1 MERMQLH
8 IVYLKGGNVVSFI
21 CHLNFIGWVR
31 LVMLILKE
39 LRLRYGAILGQILKQ
54 FITAVF
60 NITTVKEKQYIT
72 DFYNRLEVYELQL
85 NILYEEFV
93 KQVETEYQQ
102 LCLEVK
108 ETFNNKLSE
117 QERSEHSVKL
127 AKVSGVSEDKIVH
140 NISELDDLFL

>member
-1 MERMQLH
+1 
-8 IVYLKGGNVVSFI
+8 
-21 CHLNFIGWVR
+21 
-31 LVMLILKE
+31 MLILKE